1 MGYGYSQH
9 KARYLINLSYAVV
22 FAAITALLFGC
33 ASDPLTRALKKC
45 GYAPVMPTPATM
57 HIGDIYGT
65 KGLIDPL
72 VFMRDNLFDYIEK
85 IMEKAEDDASIP
97 DTSSERQ
104 FNIGVEAD
112 IIGEAKAELSVYRI
126 AKFKVRFGGVVQY
139 IISKT
144 KFEDEIYRKIR
155 EIYPIRNFDKKY
167 VITALL
173 KVSTLEYE
181 FYDKDGGKISIA
193 PGSEI
198 EKVLKAKLS
207 AEWSASKNNNLFISS
222 PRYIGYRMAQLN
234 EKSYKVEKG
243 MQAPKVELIDIPAEE
258 LRKALK

>member
-1 MGYGYSQH
+1 M
-9 KARYLINLSYAVV
+9 KKRYLINLNYAVL

-33 ASDPLTRALKKC
+33 ASDPLTRTLKKC
-45 GYAPVMPTPATM
+45 GYAPVIPTPATM
-57 HIGDIYGT
+57 HIGDIYET
-65 KGLIDPL
+65 KGLINPL

-85 IMEKAEDDASIP
+85 IMEKAGDDASIP

-104 FNIGVEAD
+104 FNIGAEAD

-155 EIYPIRNFDKKY
+155 KIYHNRNFDKKY
-167 VITALL
+167 VILGLL

-181 FYDKDGGKISIA
+181 FYDKDGGNILIT
-193 PGSEI
+193 PGSKI
-198 EKVLKAKLS
+198 EKILKAKFD
-207 AEWSASKNNNLFISS
+207 AGWSASENGNFSISS
-222 PRYIGYRMAQLN
+222 PRFIGYRMAQLN
-234 EKSYKVEKG
+234 ERSYGIIKG
-243 MQAPKVELIDIPAEE
+243 LRTPPKVELIEIPAEE
-258 LRKALK
+258 LRKATK